1 MTQLVQKRL
10 AEMQMETADIRDIPL
25 GITREDRADQ
35 VLARQNFTQG
45 LQAAIDVEDLLDGSI
60 TYD

>member
-10 AEMQMETADIRDIPL
+10 RAAQAENADIRDIPL
-25 GITREDRADQ
+25 GITREDRSDQ

-60 TYD
+60 IHD